1 MLQHSFFLSVL
12 VVFLLERNA
21 VRCSNNQQKTMQL
34 TEKGT
39 LVLEIDDTQSAGRMA
54 EIDTQLKNIDKQL
67 KGLKE
72 AGDTGSEGY
81 KALKLEQRELTLELN
96 DLKKTIDVN
105 DASLNELNKSL
116 RYWQGE
122 AKKAKVDSEEWI
134 QATMKVGEIKNR
146 VREVNEE
153 MDQLGGL
160 VKKQSEGGGI
170 WSNFKTQALGV
181 FTGMGLLELA
191 KSAGQA
197 MLDFGMEVF
206 ETTAKFEKYET
217 VLRVALG
224 TQEAAGEAMNKLKKF
239 AAETPFTLDEITESY
254 IKYVNRGLAPSIE
267 EMTKLGD
274 VAASQ
279 NKSLDQ
285 LTEAVLDASMGEFER
300 LKEFSIEGSKAGD
313 SISLAF
319 KQGAVE
325 VKENADGTATV
336 IDKVTGKIV
345 GNFENQRV
353 AVQKAIVT
361 FGELEGVK
369 GQMEAQSLTL
379 EGRLATLSDKFDDI
393 KVIIGNALMPV
404 FSFFLDLLSG
414 GIQIMS
420 DLLSGNTSLSESSS
434 FLGGVI
440 ERLGSIFS
448 AIWDVLYS
456 VIQIGIDL
464 FVALAKITDNVI
476 GLSGGGRILE
486 SVLGIVGFALR
497 VVGSA
502 AIAALGAVQLLADGF
517 NVILN
522 KGKELVNFFSPG
534 TFKIDATA
542 TFENLQKNA
551 ERNLKSIENVWVETS
566 KKGADSSIAATERAT
581 AAQKAGAEK
590 QTATEKKESEKRI
603 AQAQK
608 QANDKAKIEADLQKK
623 LEDMNVKA
631 IADDTQRAIA
641 KVDLDLKREQDAIKK
656 TIADDSTKK
665 KALEAAEKVHTT
677 AIAKIKSDA
686 AAKEK
691 KEKEEKEKKEAAEQ
705 KKKEADEKKYRDEKL
720 KNEKALLDDEFK
732 AAASKAKLELAL
744 TKDNSAAM
752 WAAKLK
758 ILNIETEHKRD
769 KLRQEAAAEKARIA
783 ESITDETQKAARIK
797 AIDDAL
803 TAELSLNE
811 QELQEKKRKLQ
822 ADANAAKKKNTDEF
836 YSALNLAMKGDMNG
850 FMQLLQEKYSGES
863 TNLQKRLQ
871 ANMQHI
877 QGVGTAMLAGVE
889 SLKKLNEDYTKRQI
903 DNLTREKDKNIK
915 LEDEKL
921 KKNIERISGS
931 TKKEIEDINRRLE
944 ESQLAANKDEKL
956 QAELLKRKSFLEK
969 VYNESI
975 EKAKQE
981 SDAEK
986 LKLQDKYDADVL
998 ELKKKEFERNKK
1010 MQIASALIAGSM
1022 AVLSALATPP
1032 FPVGL
1037 AMAVIAGVKTAVD
1050 ISKIKKTQFEAQD
1063 GYVSNAGILR
1073 GGRHGSQYGKGGIA
1087 MYDRATGE
1095 EIGEAEGGEA
1105 FMILSRE
1112 TTKNNLGLIRR
1123 LMHSSLNR
1131 NGAPV
1136 TLANGGI
1143 LPIGA
1148 VDKTAG
1154 RMASS
1159 GMLKMWE
1166 QGTFEGQDYSGET
1179 TAAAYD
1185 ENKMLAANMDTNS
1198 TKTAQNTGLALERL
1212 DALIGISERIANKPT
1227 GISLHDLNNAVGRAM
1242 NASNRSDL

>member
-1 MLQHSFFLSVL
+1 
-12 VVFLLERNA
+12 
-21 VRCSNNQQKTMQL
+21 MQL
-34 TEKGT
+34 KEKAT
-39 LVLEIDDTQSAGRMA
+39 VVLEIDDTQSAGRMA

-81 KALKLEQRELTLELN
+81 KALKLEQRELTLELK

-105 DASLNELNKSL
+105 DASLSELNKSL

-153 MDQLGGL
+153 MDQLGSL

-206 ETTAKFEKYET
+206 NLTGKFEKYEA
-217 VLRVALG
+217 VLKNALG
-224 TQEAAGEAMNKLKKF
+224 SQNLASAAMADIKKF
-239 AAETPFTLDEITESY
+239 ASETPFSVDELTESY
-254 IKYVNRGLAPSIE
+254 IKYVNRGLQPSMA

-274 VAASQ
+274 IAASQ
-279 NKSLDQ
+279 GKSFDQ
-285 LTEAVLDASMGEFER
+285 LTEAVLDASTGEFER
-300 LKEFSIEGSKAGD
+300 LKEFGIQASKSGD
-313 SISLAF
+313 QVELSF
-319 KQGAVE
+319 KGVNKTVSNTPEAIQGALL
-325 VKENADGTATV
+325 A
-336 IDKVTGKIV
+336 
-345 GNFENQRV
+345 
-353 AVQKAIVT
+353 
-361 FGELEGVK
+361 FGELEGVQ
-369 GQMEAQSLTL
+369 GSMAAVSTTL
-379 EGRLATLSDKFDDI
+379 EGRVSNIGDSYDNLML
-393 KVIIGNALMPV
+393 IIGNALMPV

-464 FVALAKITDNVI
+464 FGTLAKITDNVI

-497 VVGSA
+497 IVGSA

-551 ERNLKSIENVWVETS
+551 ERNLKSIENLWVETS

-608 QANDKAKIEADLQKK
+608 QANDKAKVEADLQKK

-631 IADDTQRAIA
+631 IADDTKRAIA

-811 QELQEKKRKLQ
+811 QELQEQKRKLQ

-889 SLKKLNEDYTKRQI
+889 SLKKLNEDYTKGQI
-903 DNLTREKDKNIK
+903 ARLDQEKSASFKK
-915 LEDEKL
+915 LDDEYAKGL
-921 KKNIERISGS
+921 I
-931 TKKEIEDINRRLE
+931 TKE
-944 ESQLAANKDEKL
+944 QL
-956 QAELLKRKSFLEK
+956 
-969 VYNESI
+969 
-975 EKAKQE
+975 
-981 SDAEK
+981 DAEK